1 MRASIHSCF
10 RALKKW
16 FLYVRGIVRFGP
28 AQAYR
33 GMEQI
38 HAALDVFEEY
48 YDRLP
53 SKEEQVRL
61 VRKLAWFE
69 QTYKRIPR
77 AEEMQHIVEQVEVR

>member
-1 MRASIHSCF
+1 MRAYVQSCF
-10 RALKKW
+10 RTLRKW
-16 FLYVRGIVRFGP
+16 LLFVRGMLHFGP

-38 HAALDVFEEY
+38 HMALDVFEEY

-53 SKEEQVRL
+53 SQEEQARL

-69 QTYKRIPR
+69 QTYRRTPKI
-77 AEEMQHIVEQVEVR
+77 EEMQHIVEQVELR